1 MEVPW
6 QSMDGNELSL
16 VEGMT
21 RDFPSLKLT
30 CPPKNDGGKTNS
42 LLKWFLFRGTFVHF
56 RGGIC
61 LFARCIS
68 FEFAFFSLFSFFL
81 PRDPRPKKDVGSLLG
96 STIEQWRAWD
106 MWKRHGVPIMSGMTI
121 RPGWNFSKAIWH
133 EWRKSSEWGQC
144 RFQSLPEVLWTNL
157 LQRLCEALSFSRN
170 SPTKPD
176 WTKGVRIEE
185 DWNGLDSQSSN
196 SYSIFLQEKNRASSH
211 DYFTVPVTVLSSMLP
226 VLEMSSWPLRCATP
240 MQMKQVLSSPWSQLH
255 PCSLQIG

>member
-1 MEVPW
+1 MMVGRPIPYWNGSSSGGHSFIFGVEYVCLHVASP
-6 QSMDGNELSL
+6 LSL
-16 VEGMT
+16 H
-21 RDFPSLKLT
+21 FFLSSL
-30 CPPKNDGGKTNS
+30 
-42 LLKWFLFRGTFVHF
+42 
-56 RGGIC
+56 
-61 LFARCIS
+61 
-68 FEFAFFSLFSFFL
+68 FFL